1 MQLKYL
7 PLPSRINNVTKYI
20 RTNDGKVAFIIVLYS
35 MKVCFM
41 DGWINRVKT
50 LSLELNQRE
59 SESSIYSDLVVGRTS
74 EAIEFQMV

>member
-1 MQLKYL
+1 
-7 PLPSRINNVTKYI
+7 
-20 RTNDGKVAFIIVLYS
+20 

-50 LSLELNQRE
+50 LSLKLNQRE

-74 EAIEFQMV
+74 EAIEFQMVWDLSDYINKLMINLYDSLWKG

>member
-1 MQLKYL
+1 
-7 PLPSRINNVTKYI
+7 
-20 RTNDGKVAFIIVLYS
+20 

-74 EAIEFQMV
+74 EAIEFQMVWDLSDYINKLMINLYDSLWKG